1 MTPNRARLS
10 NITRNV
16 INIHGVMGAQAERID
31 KLESAQAERIA
42 RLEKQMEAMQA
53 QMQTT
58 TPKRKYTTIQD
69 GSPEDKFVEDAEAT
83 TIYCHTDLQEIIEDL
98 FPQVADVLC
107 FISDYEA
114 ERNRYY
120 AKKQRCNAEYPAQ
133 PTDANILGDLA
144 DNL

>member
-16 INIHGVMGAQAERID
+16 VNIHGALGGHD
-31 KLESAQAERIA
+31 ERIA
-42 RLEKQMEAMQA
+42 KLEKQLEAMHA

-133 PTDANILGDLA
+133 PTDADILGHLA
-144 DNL
+144 DRM